1 MFDKP
6 DVAKAER
13 EKQENEEIKKK
24 AEQQQKEFEEIVN
37 MSMARYSDAMRN
49 TMEEIM
55 KGVRK

>member
-13 EKQENEEIKKK
+13 EEQENEEIKKK